1 MFAFALDV
9 PPLPLWSTPVVAY
22 RREVT
27 ERPDPLSRHLNLARG
42 YEPGNA
48 LTTSPSISAPI
59 QDWTHEFRPK
69 TGLGK
74 RLLALRQAYVA
85 SGGRLVSAAEL
96 DDELR
101 QRRGGVDDA

>member
-9 PPLPLWSTPVVAY
+9 PPVPLWSTPVIAY

-27 ERPDPLSRHLNLARG
+27 ERPDPLSRHLGLARG

-48 LTTSPSISAPI
+48 LTTRPTSSVPR
-59 QDWTHEFRPK
+59 QDWAHAFQPR
-69 TGLGK
+69 TGLGM

-85 SGGRLVSAAEL
+85 GGGRLVSAAEL